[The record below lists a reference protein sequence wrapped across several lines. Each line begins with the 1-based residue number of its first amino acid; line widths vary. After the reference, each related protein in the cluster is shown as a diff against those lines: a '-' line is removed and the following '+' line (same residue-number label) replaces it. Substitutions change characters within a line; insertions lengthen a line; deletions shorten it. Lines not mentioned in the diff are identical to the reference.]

1 MDSKKL
7 IRSIIIQK
15 EMKSISQRLENV
27 KKLQAKRWENEDHW
41 DTLNELLVK
50 ELDEILLIE
59 PENTSALINIGA
71 IYSDMG
77 ENEKALEYLRMAL
90 NLGSEDK
97 NLFVNLA
104 IVMIYMEK
112 HQAEYLEYLEDAE
125 GKVENPL
132 TFKAYFDPQS
142 H

>member
-1 MDSKKL
+1 MKEDL
-7 IRSIIIQK
+7 QK

-41 DTLNELLVK
+41 DTLNELLIK

-59 PENTSALINIGA
+59 PKNTSALINIGA

>member
-1 MDSKKL
+1 MNT
-7 IRSIIIQK
+7 IT
-15 EMKSISQRLENV
+15 QRLENV

-41 DTLNELLVK
+41 DTLNDLLIK

-77 ENEKALEYLRMAL
+77 ENETALRYLKTAL
-90 NLGSEDK
+90 SLGSDDK
-97 NLFVNLA
+97 NLFINLA

-112 HQAEYLEYLEDAE
+112 HQEEYLEYLEEAE
-125 GKVENPL
+125 DKTENSL

>member
-1 MDSKKL
+1 MSTIK
-7 IRSIIIQK
+7 
-15 EMKSISQRLENV
+15 QRLENV

-41 DTLNELLVK
+41 DTLNDLLVK

-77 ENEKALEYLRMAL
+77 ENKQALEYLKTAL
-90 NLGSEDK
+90 DLGSKDK

-104 IVMIYMEK
+104 IVLVYMEK
-112 HQAEYLEYLEDAE
+112 HQEEYLEYLEEAE
-125 GKVENPL
+125 DKTEDPL

-142 H
+142 R

>member
-1 MDSKKL
+1 MNTITK
-7 IRSIIIQK
+7 
-15 EMKSISQRLENV
+15 RLENI

-41 DTLNELLVK
+41 DELNELLIK

-71 IYSDMG
+71 IYSDIG
-77 ENEKALEYLRMAL
+77 ENEKALEYLTMAL

-112 HQAEYLEYLEDAE
+112 HQSEYLEYLEDVE
-125 GKVENPL
+125 EKVENPL
-132 TFKAYFDPQS
+132 TFKAYFEPQS
-142 H
+142 R

>member
-1 MDSKKL
+1 MNT
-7 IRSIIIQK
+7 ITT
-15 EMKSISQRLENV
+15 RLENV

-41 DTLNELLVK
+41 DTINDLLIK

-59 PENTSALINIGA
+59 PQNTAALINIGA

-77 ENEKALEYLRMAL
+77 ENETALHYLKTAL
-90 NLGSEDK
+90 NLGSVDK
-97 NLFVNLA
+97 NLFINLA
-104 IVMIYMEK
+104 IVMVYMEK
-112 HQAEYLEYLEDAE
+112 HQEEYHEYLETAEDKIE
-125 GKVENPL
+125 DPL

>member
-1 MDSKKL
+1 MSN
-7 IRSIIIQK
+7 IP
-15 EMKSISQRLENV
+15 QRLENV
-27 KKLQAKRWENEDHW
+27 KKLQAKRWENDDHW
-41 DTLNELLVK
+41 DTLNDLLIK

-71 IYSDMG
+71 VYSDMG
-77 ENEKALEYLRMAL
+77 ENETALKYLKTAL
-90 NLGSEDK
+90 QLGSEDK

-104 IVMIYMEK
+104 IVMVYMEK
-112 HQAEYLEYLEDAE
+112 HQSEYLEYLEEAE

-132 TFKAYFDPQS
+132 TFKAYFDPQA

>member
-1 MDSKKL
+1 
-7 IRSIIIQK
+7 
-15 EMKSISQRLENV
+15 MKSISQRLENV

-41 DTLNELLVK
+41 DALNDLLVK

-77 ENEKALEYLRMAL
+77 ENEKALEYLKMAL

-97 NLFVNLA
+97 NLFINLA

-125 GKVENPL
+125 GKVEDPL

>member
-1 MDSKKL
+1 MSTITL
-7 IRSIIIQK
+7 
-15 EMKSISQRLENV
+15 RLENV
-27 KKLQAKRWENEDHW
+27 KKLQAKRWDNEDHW
-41 DTLNELLVK
+41 DTLNDLLVK

-77 ENEKALEYLRMAL
+77 ENEKALYYLKKAL
-90 NLGSEDK
+90 DLGSHDK
-97 NLFVNLA
+97 NLYVNLA
-104 IVMIYMEK
+104 VVLIYMEK
-112 HQAEYLEYLEDAE
+112 HQEEYLEYLEE
-125 GKVENPL
+125 VEDKIEDPL

>member
-1 MDSKKL
+1 
-7 IRSIIIQK
+7 
-15 EMKSISQRLENV
+15 MKSISQRLENV

-41 DTLNELLVK
+41 DTLNDLLVK

-59 PENTSALINIGA
+59 PENTPALINIGA

-77 ENEKALEYLRMAL
+77 ENEKAIDYLKMAL

-97 NLFVNLA
+97 NLFINLA

-125 GKVENPL
+125 GKVEDPL

>member
-1 MDSKKL
+1 MNTITL
-7 IRSIIIQK
+7 
-15 EMKSISQRLENV
+15 RLENV

-41 DTLNELLVK
+41 DAINDLLIK
-50 ELDEILLIE
+50 ELDEILLLE

-77 ENEKALEYLRMAL
+77 ENEEAIRYLKTALA
-90 NLGSEDK
+90 LGSEDK

-112 HQAEYLEYLEDAE
+112 HQEEYLEYLEEAE
-125 GKVENPL
+125 DKIEHPL